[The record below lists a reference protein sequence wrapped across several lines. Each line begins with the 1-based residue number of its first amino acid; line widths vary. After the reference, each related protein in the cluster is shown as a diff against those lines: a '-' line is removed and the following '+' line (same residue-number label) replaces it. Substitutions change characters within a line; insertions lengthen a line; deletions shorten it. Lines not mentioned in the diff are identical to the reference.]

1 MLHLRMLTL
10 SLPPVVQEEN
20 LDIKAEWF
28 HKSYEYHLS
37 QETLE
42 LCNQEFARVMFDAL
56 SK

>member
-20 LDIKAEWF
+20 LDIKAEWL